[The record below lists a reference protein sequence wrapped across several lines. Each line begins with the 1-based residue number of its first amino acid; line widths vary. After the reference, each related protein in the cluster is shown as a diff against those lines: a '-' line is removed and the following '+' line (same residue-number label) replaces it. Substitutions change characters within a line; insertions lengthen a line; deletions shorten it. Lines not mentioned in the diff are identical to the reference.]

1 MRETYEIHLTE
12 HHYSEEIYTIE
23 QIKNL
28 LLPVFEN
35 YNVNSATLF
44 GSYAKGLACERS
56 DVDILVDS
64 GLRGIRF
71 FGLLDD
77 VVTALNKPVDLID
90 VIEVR
95 KNSEI
100 EQDIKRT
107 GVLIYERA

>member
-1 MRETYEIHLTE
+1 MRETIEVYLTE
-12 HHYSEEIYTIE
+12 RHYNEEIYTIE

-71 FGLLDD
+71 FDLLDD
-77 VVTALNKPVDLID
+77 VVKALNKPVDLID

-95 KNSEI
+95 EDSDI
-100 EQDIKRT
+100 AQDIKKT
-107 GVLIYERA
+107 GVVIYTA